1 MILLLLKAIKF
12 LLRLQYLRR
21 QVYLNCSSA
30 FKMMAAPFLLMLILI
45 LALPTIEGR
54 RLGSFLRL
62 GRIQKFQ
69 RENFKEL
76 SKSSEN
82 MKNLMDGM
90 MQLKDEKL
98 KMMGEV
104 MQLKDE
110 KSALELKMKDE
121 KSALELKMMGEVMQL
136 KDEKSAVELK
146 MKDERADFVQKVSE
160 LLDMI
165 LDMKRSLSSLSPRAV
180 IGML

>member
-1 MILLLLKAIKF
+1 
-12 LLRLQYLRR
+12 
-21 QVYLNCSSA
+21 
-30 FKMMAAPFLLMLILI
+30 MMAAPFLLMLILI
-45 LALPTIEGR
+45 LALPTIEGL
-54 RLGSFLRL
+54 RLGSFLRP

-69 RENFKEL
+69 RENFKKL

-82 MKNLMDGM
+82 IKNLMDGM

-121 KSALELKMMGEVMQL
+121 VMQLKDEKSALELKMMGEVMQL

-146 MKDERADFVQKVSE
+146 RMEERADFVQKVSE
-160 LLDMI
+160 FTVEI
-165 LDMKRSLSSLSPRAV
+165 LDMKRSLSSVSPRAV
-180 IGML
+180 IGIILL

>member
-45 LALPTIEGR
+45 LALPTMEGL

-62 GRIQKFQ
+62 ARIQKVQ

-121 KSALELKMMGEVMQL
+121 VMQL
-136 KDEKSAVELK
+136 KVEKSAVELK

-160 LLDMI
+160 FTVEI